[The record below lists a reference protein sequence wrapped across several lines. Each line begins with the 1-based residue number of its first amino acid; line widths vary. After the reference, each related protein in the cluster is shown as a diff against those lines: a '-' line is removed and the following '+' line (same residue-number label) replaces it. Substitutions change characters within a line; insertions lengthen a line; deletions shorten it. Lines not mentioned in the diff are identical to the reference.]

1 MQSLTA
7 SPLRL
12 AAFVACA
19 STLALLLV
27 ACKSSPNASTEAS
40 APPPT
45 TITCAAAGAATKN
58 VTAPTAID
66 STCAQIPYAPALF
79 KTVEGGYSAN
89 QTTADMY
96 SWLSFVALNWPVNPA
111 TCAPDPT
118 QSILTNPSS
127 PTWMT
132 YLTTDDVFKTSG
144 APDPWCGASAPN
156 GAKGLAAVA
165 SLQAARLP
173 TSVRALAAAHPEIHL
188 FLSHDSKSGELVS
201 SLHALHALAAAPT
214 RMQAILQST
223 DLPIVDQNGRYARF
237 TVSMNSD
244 EASFITKNTLYT
256 KAGQTKYGNVTFPV
270 SDSSKG
276 VMGVIELKAAWK
288 ILGPGDNPAN
298 FFTQQAIVYN
308 DSTGKPSPGPNP
320 VTVGLIGLHILHK
333 SQGQSMWA
341 WSTFEQT
348 DNDTTSFFNPN
359 CKAPIPNPN
368 NHCVVNATTIPSKL
382 AKTAPEL
389 SPTGKPLQFP
399 TQIQPKSYI
408 VPSNPQYDA
417 AFQSLLASTP
427 WAHYKL
433 VSTQWFAGAV
443 GLVPQYLGA
452 TVQETFVPQN
462 DSTGH
467 PLDSCANCH
476 QGAQDPGGHSAE
488 FSFILYDAQQ

>member
-1 MQSLTA
+1 MQSPTV
-7 SPLRL
+7 SSLRL
-12 AAFVACA
+12 AMLAACA
-19 STLALLLV
+19 TTLALLAV
-27 ACKSSPNASTEAS
+27 ACKSAPSTSTDATAA
-40 APPPT
+40 APA

-79 KTVEGGYSAN
+79 KTFEGGYSAN
-89 QTTADMY
+89 QSTADMY
-96 SWLSFVALNWPVNPA
+96 SWLSFVALNWPVNPT

-118 QSILTNPSS
+118 QSILSNPSS

-132 YLTTDDVFKTSG
+132 YLTTDDVFKASG
-144 APDPWCGASAPN
+144 APDPWCGGSAPPN

-165 SLQAARLP
+165 ALRASHLPAGVRSLAQ
-173 TSVRALAAAHPEIHL
+173 AHPEIHL

-201 SLHALHALAAAPT
+201 SMHALRATATPA
-214 RMQAILQST
+214 RMQEILQST
-223 DLPIVDQNGRYARF
+223 NLPIVDQNGRYARF
-237 TVSMNSD
+237 SVSMNSD
-244 EASFITKNTLYT
+244 EASFITANTLYT
-256 KAGQTKYGNVTFPV
+256 KAGQARYGNVTFPV

-288 ILGPGDNPAN
+288 VLGPGDNPAN
-298 FFTQQAIVYN
+298 FYTQQAIVYN
-308 DSTGKPSPGPNP
+308 DATGKPSPGPNP

-333 SQGQSMWA
+333 SQGQSLWA

-359 CKAPIPNPN
+359 CTPPTPNPN
-368 NHCVVNATTIPSKL
+368 SHCVVNATTIPKS
-382 AKTAPEL
+382 AAQTAPEL

-408 VPSNPQYDA
+408 VPSNPQYDT
-417 AFQSLLASTP
+417 AFQSLLGSTP

-452 TVQETFVPQN
+452 SVQETFVPQN
-462 DSTGH
+462 DKSGH
-467 PLDSCANCH
+467 PLDSCADCH
-476 QGAQDPGGHSAE
+476 QGAQDPGGHTAE
-488 FSFILYDAQQ
+488 FSFILYNAQQ